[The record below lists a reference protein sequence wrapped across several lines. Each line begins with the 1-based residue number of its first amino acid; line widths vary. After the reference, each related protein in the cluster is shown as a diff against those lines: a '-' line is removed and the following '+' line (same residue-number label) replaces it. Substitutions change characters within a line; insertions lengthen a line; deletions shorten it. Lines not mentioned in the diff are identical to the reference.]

1 MLQRKTVKLC
11 HRAHQGISKT
21 KAYART
27 FCWFPGIDH
36 QIEQKVRKCPQC
48 QAVQDADLGQP
59 IKPREL
65 PEGPWQQL
73 EMDFQGP
80 YPTGQY
86 ILAAIDR
93 YTRWPEIDF
102 LRNTPDGKSTKKAMK
117 RIFASEGIP
126 EVCQSDNGSPFQS
139 EEMNIFAKEC
149 GYRHQ
154 HVTPVWP
161 RANGTVERFNRT
173 MKEAI
178 QTACVEGVSMRKAA
192 QEFVEMYRATPHSAT
207 GISPYA
213 AMHGGRQMRTRLP
226 TLIEEEDTVDREKDK
241 RYREK
246 MAETRKGMPH
256 TFKTGD
262 KVLIKQ
268 ARKNKLTPRYNPESL
283 TVVDVRGSSVVVS
296 DGRTTIMR
304 DGSHFKK
311 MLNDTE
317 EEEESAEEAPVGRD
331 EPSSM
336 LEECEVLNE
345 PINQSEVTAPAG
357 AQASF
362 RENDADSTATTVDQ
376 PEAETET
383 DVRPRSTRSR
393 RSPTRYG
400 DYVYY

>member
-1 MLQRKTVKLC
+1 MRKGHCTKISGFARLS
-11 HRAHQGISKT
+11 HRAHQGMSKA
-21 KAYART
+21 KALLRTYA
-27 FCWFPGIDH
+27 WFPGLDKEVER
-36 QIEQKVRKCPQC
+36 QINRCLPC
-48 QAVQDADLGQP
+48 QAVQREASEQP
-59 IKPREL
+59 IKPNEL
-65 PEGPWQQL
+65 PTGPWQFV

-80 YPTGQY
+80 YPNGEY
-86 ILAAIDR
+86 IFAMDDR

-102 LRNTPDGKSTKKAMK
+102 HRKAPDGKSTKQSMK
-117 RIFASEGIP
+117 HIFASKGIP

-357 AQASF
+357 HKHRSGK
-362 RENDADSTATTVDQ
+362 TTQ
-376 PEAETET
+376 IPPQQLLT
-383 DVRPRSTRSR
+383 SR
-393 RSPTRYG
+393 MQKRKLT
-400 DYVYY
+400 